1 MYRIGMVEDSEELLD
16 DYIKRMR
23 REELELLIAPEG
35 NMEAVKNWIIK
46 EHIKCLLIDHQ
57 LSFKYDFN
65 GTEFAFYLKDKLP
78 GFPYLIMTSYPED
91 SVDEKLVVKNAIY
104 DRKILGAHEEEFT
117 EFCEQLKQMTEV
129 YDNTVQRYKE
139 RYEALLEK
147 KNSESMTVGEEEELK
162 KVFNILKA
170 YGEVDEVPSAMLE
183 SGLSER
189 VDKLLGELDRL
200 LEK

>member
-1 MYRIGMVEDSEELLD
+1 MYRIGMVEDSEVLLD

-57 LSFKYDFN
+57 LSSKYDFN

-147 KNSESMTVGEEEELK
+147 KNSESMTGGEEEELK

-170 YGEVDEVPSAMLE
+170 DGEVDEVTSAMLE

-200 LEK
+200 LKK

>member
-57 LSFKYDFN
+57 LSSKYDFN

-183 SGLSER
+183 SGQII
-189 VDKLLGELDRL
+189 KHI
-200 LEK
+200 